1 MNESVNRLIDNLK
14 YWQKDEFKE
23 YFTIKTK

>member
-1 MNESVNRLIDNLK
+1 MNESVNELIDNLK

-23 YFTIKTK
+23 YFSDKQK